1 MPMVSFPF
9 STIWLFQLRF
19 LDWRR
24 HFYSSSHI
32 LNFESFCGRWSSSVA
47 ELHLER
53 IFFVCCYWHLRKHWL
68 FLPNKRTDCLVF
80 FRVEIWWIALSLGC
94 WTEVFAETSLQ
105 PGPPLVSVSSQWGHL
120 TLEDLA
126 VVHQPRNG
134 TPGLGLV
141 LGTFQVKRP
150 VHAKLVK
157 VFVTTNLLLWWPVP
171 EKIYISNSTV
181 M

>member
-9 STIWLFQLRF
+9 STIWLFHLRF

-68 FLPNKRTDCLVF
+68 FLPNQRTDCLVF
-80 FRVEIWWIALSLGC
+80 LPCRNLMNRTFT

-105 PGPPLVSVSSQWGHL
+105 PCPSLVSVSSQWGHL
-120 TLEDLA
+120 TLEDLT

-171 EKIYISNSTV
+171 DKIYISTSKV